1 MSGGA
6 DSRLQKYAWL
16 CLACGADSPYPFR
29 LISRHGDIDKV
40 YAATDYDL
48 DNLSDEVCGRLM
60 DKRLNQAFELVKRCK
75 ALDVQMLCIDDD
87 NYPAKLKKIKDPP
100 VVLYCKGTVIN
111 TDTNL
116 CIGMVG
122 TRKMTDY
129 GQKTAEYLAS
139 GVANCGAVVVSGLA
153 DGIDGVCHRACMGAG
168 GFTIGVI
175 GNSIDTVYPKINASL
190 FNKMYKNGLVVSEYW
205 PGSKC
210 GKQAFPRRNRIIAGL
225 SDVVVVVE
233 APADSGALITASWAV
248 KQGKPVCVPPMPLT
262 EENAGTASLLRSG
275 ARLVTSAGDLLEEYE
290 DRLPHKIVP
299 DAPLPKLKDND
310 RDEQNTKDYGNNEKE
325 HAYNFLLDELERN
338 GPETLQQAANA
349 TTRFSFKEL
358 MLAATA
364 LELDGFIAKT
374 VGGRYDAVPPN
385 NTDK

>member
-1 MSGGA
+1 MSGT
-6 DSRLQKYAWL
+6 DIKLQKYAWL
-16 CLACGADSPYPFR
+16 CLACGVDSLYPFR
-29 LISRHGDIDKV
+29 LISRYGDIDKV

-48 DNLSDEVCGRLM
+48 DNLPDDIYGRLM
-60 DKRLNQAFELVKRCK
+60 DKRLNQAFEVVKRCK
-75 ALDVQMLCIDDD
+75 ALGVRMLCIDDED
-87 NYPAKLKKIKDPP
+87 YPAKLKKIKEPP
-100 VVLYCKGTVIN
+100 VVLYCKGTVVN

-153 DGIDGVCHRACMGAG
+153 KGIDGVCHRASMGAG

-175 GNSIDTVYPKINASL
+175 GNPIDTVYPKCNASL
-190 FNKMYKNGLVVSEYW
+190 FNKMYTKGLVVSEYW

-225 SDVVVVVE
+225 SAVLVVVD
-233 APADSGALITASWAV
+233 APAGSGALITASWAL
-248 KQGKPVCVPPMPLT
+248 KQGKTVCVPPMPLT
-262 EENAGTASLLRSG
+262 EENAGTAALLRSG
-275 ARLVTSAGDLLEEYE
+275 ARLITSAGDLLDEYE
-290 DRLPHKIVP
+290 DRLPHKILP
-299 DAPLPKLKDND
+299 DAPLPKLKDD
-310 RDEQNTKDYGNNEKE
+310 VTPSEKDYGNNEKE

-364 LELDGFIAKT
+364 LELDGFIVKT
-374 VGGRYDAVPPN
+374 VGGRYDTVPPD
-385 NTDK
+385 NTHK